1 MIEDVLF
8 CFLRMVLSN
17 DDDNDDDP
25 TNLAADAVS
34 TAQELRRFAVRFDSC
49 DDDADDDDGNTSPQ
63 CFGLWCTSFKCHET
77 NG

>member
-1 MIEDVLF
+1 
-8 CFLRMVLSN
+8 MVLS
-17 DDDNDDDP
+17 NDDDP

-34 TAQELRRFAVRFDSC
+34 TAQEPRRFAVRLDSC
-49 DDDADDDDGNTSPQ
+49 DDDDADDDDSNPSPQ